1 MVVGDIIRRTA
12 YRFPEKVGFVF
23 DGREYT
29 WREVNERVN
38 RLANGLTLLGLEKG
52 DRIAVLARS
61 SNVYMELYCAA
72 AKAGFV
78 FVPVNTWLKAREVG
92 SIVADSRPRALL
104 VDAPYES
111 IVAELDCSGIEFMIG
126 LGAGH
131 RFDHDL
137 VDIMTGSPATEPAIA
152 ISESDLYALAYTS
165 GTTGMPKGVMITH
178 RTTCAAVVN
187 HVVAMSLRPHHVFMI
202 HAPMFFL
209 ASGANRFN
217 AILAG
222 CRCIITTSDIV
233 GMLDIISR
241 EKVTHFTVS
250 PTVAQRL
257 LAHPGTA
264 SADLQSIEFIGG
276 TGAPFSLGLV
286 KSIVSSLGPVWHNI
300 YGASETNLCT
310 CLFKEDYVGEGGEN
324 RLASVGRP
332 GAFCDFRIV
341 DEDGRAIATD
351 GRQTGEII
359 VRGDAVTP
367 GYWNDPSYGDETIR
381 DGWFYTGDLATRDS
395 DGFVYV
401 VGRRK
406 DMIISGGVN
415 IYPSEIEELI
425 MTHPA
430 VAECAVIGVPSAEW
444 VETPKAIVMLKP
456 GGALGAEELIAYC
469 RDNLAPFKKP
479 TSVNFVSEFPR
490 TATGKIRKGELR
502 AMWDASQAPA

>member
-1 MVVGDIIRRTA
+1 MVVGDIITRTA

-29 WREVNERVN
+29 WSEVNERVN
-38 RLANGLTLLGLEKG
+38 RLANGLASLGLEKG

-78 FVPVNTWLKAREVG
+78 FVPVNTWLKAREVR

-111 IVAELDCSGIEFMIG
+111 IVAELDCSGIEFLVG
-126 LGAGH
+126 LGDDH
-131 RFDHDL
+131 RCEHDL
-137 VDIMTGSPATEPAIA
+137 AGIMTGSPATEPAIK

-222 CRCIITTSDIV
+222 CRCIITTSDV
-233 GMLDIISR
+233 AGMLDTISR

-250 PTVAQRL
+250 PTVVQRL

-286 KSIVSSLGPVWHNI
+286 KSIVSALGPVWHNI

-310 CLFKEDYVGEGGEN
+310 CLFKEDYIAEGSDKL
-324 RLASVGRP
+324 LASVGRP

-341 DEDGRAIATD
+341 DEDGNSVAAD

-359 VRGDAVTP
+359 VRGDAITP
-367 GYWNDPSYGDETIR
+367 GYWNDPSYGKETIR

-430 VAECAVIGVPSAEW
+430 VAECAVIGVRSEEW
-444 VETPKAIVMLKP
+444 GETPKAIVMLKP
-456 GGALGAEELIAYC
+456 GSTLGAEELIAYC

-479 TSVNFVSEFPR
+479 TSVTFVSEFPR